1 MADPAW
7 TGNALGLKYF
17 HKGSEMANGSH
28 WKTYC
33 KGCVGPHLKDI
44 KEARVNAGIP
54 VDAATRLIQENED
67 MALACAAVGFLRG
80 EKSVWITHVLGSK
93 NGRTLPCLFASPGAT
108 AEAKRQRSEAEVAKG
123 KAPSV
128 KHARSAST
136 TESNDARAPKKL
148 KQSMLKTYMGHDMPF
163 SSSEADAIESQALRA
178 IVSTNSAFGLFE
190 DPEMLTLFG
199 MMRSRAPEI
208 IPSGKVIGG
217 RLLNEA
223 ASTVE
228 EKLSKVLTGQ
238 MIGLSADG
246 WKALTKASVN
256 GVCANVDYKASDIQ
270 IDSYTIELVDV
281 TSMDKSGPGMCRQF
295 AEIID
300 RIETK
305 YGCIIIYFITDAD
318 GGSKK
323 GRVLLGKERRY
334 LILPSCWAHQFQ
346 LILGD
351 YFKVHKFAAA
361 TAETATALIGWINN
375 HGKLRKI
382 FDSTQEHV
390 SKDCLNRVL
399 VISYLVANLTRWTTH
414 CIAFMRLLRLQEA
427 LQWGVMGSRG
437 AIIAAQVGA
446 AKGAEK
452 IAFTEEAERYC
463 TLIQDP
469 TFWSSLES
477 LIEDIEPIC
486 YGTNINQKDS
496 TRADQVLLSLV
507 GMFLRMADHPEPDV
521 AAGMTARLEKRWKDC
536 DQPLFLLAL
545 ILNPFEQLSCFGPD
559 AGLNH
564 FNCLDLLVSMY
575 QRMKSRPDNKDTD
588 AQRKAK
594 EERLSAAFLKYLSG
608 TGTFAAWKGSEDLFE
623 KRMGR
628 DPIAVWVALSTPEIA
643 ELADF
648 AIMILKIVVN
658 QAGCEQVFSDLK
670 VKQTQRRNRLKL
682 EKLDKMTKIGA
693 DLKTD
698 HQERGLIKLR
708 NPRQVHKS
716 TDALLTVPRYRDLIQ
731 DQDIDDSDS
740 GPSVISTAAGLRGV
754 MNQWIS
760 DARAE
765 EEAEAEAAKVK
776 AVKVAAALKS
786 GSEAPVDSDSSDDE
800 TTARISF
807 LVLLKKHAERLS
819 QEEID
824 AEAVLMKG
832 LADAERHAE
841 AEEDARLD
849 DGAVEIPSEDEY
861 VG

>member
-93 NGRTLPCLFASPGAT
+93 NGCTLPCLFASPGVT
-108 AEAKRQRSEAEVAKG
+108 VEAKRQRSEAEVAKD

-128 KHARSAST
+128 KHARSVST

-148 KQSMLKTYMGHDMPF
+148 KQSMLKTYTGHDMPF

-178 IVSTNSAFGLFE
+178 IISTNSAFGLFE

-199 MMRSRAPEI
+199 MMRSRAPGI

-256 GVCANVDYKASDIQ
+256 RVCAN
-270 IDSYTIELVDV
+270 SYTIELVDV

-305 YGCIIIYFITDAD
+305 YGCIIIYFITNAD

-323 GRVLLGKERRY
+323 GRVLLGKEHRY

-382 FDSTQEHV
+382 FDSKNMSARIVLIVSSSFHILSPTSPAGRLIASLSCGFSV
-390 SKDCLNRVL
+390 SKR
-399 VISYLVANLTRWTTH
+399 
-414 CIAFMRLLRLQEA
+414 
-427 LQWGVMGSRG
+427 RG
-437 AIIAAQVGA
+437 VGA

-469 TFWSSLES
+469 MFWSSLKS

-496 TRADQVLLSLV
+496 TQADQVLLSLV

-521 AAGMTARLEKRWKDC
+521 AVGMTARLEKRWKDC

-545 ILNPFEQLSCFGPD
+545 ILNPLS
-559 AGLNH
+559 
-564 FNCLDLLVSMY
+564 NCLASMY

-608 TGTFAAWKGSEDLFE
+608 NGTFAAWKGNEDLFE

-658 QAGCEQVFSDLK
+658 QAGCERVFSDLK

-740 GPSVISTAAGLRGV
+740 GPSVISTAAGWRGV

-776 AVKVAAALKS
+776 AAKAAAALKS
-786 GSEAPVDSDSSDDE
+786 GSEAPVDSDLSDDE
-800 TTARISF
+800 TTAPIRRTPIPRWSKWKKRTLTELF
-807 LVLLKKHAERLS
+807 GGSQKKHAERLS

>member
-1 MADPAW
+1 
-7 TGNALGLKYF
+7 
-17 HKGSEMANGSH
+17 
-28 WKTYC
+28 
-33 KGCVGPHLKDI
+33 
-44 KEARVNAGIP
+44 
-54 VDAATRLIQENED
+54 
-67 MALACAAVGFLRG
+67 MALACAAVGFLRR

-108 AEAKRQRSEAEVAKG
+108 AEAKRQRSEAEVAKD

-148 KQSMLKTYMGHDMPF
+148 KQSMLKTYTGHDMPF
-163 SSSEADAIESQALRA
+163 SLSEADAIESQVLHA

-199 MMRSRAPEI
+199 MVRSRAPEI

-382 FDSTQEHV
+382 FDSAQEHV
-390 SKDCLNRVL
+390 SKDRLNRVL
-399 VISYLVANLTRWTTH
+399 VISYLVANLTCWTTH

-452 IAFTEEAERYC
+452 IAFAEEAERYC

-507 GMFLRMADHPEPDV
+507 GMFL
-521 AAGMTARLEKRWKDC
+521 
-536 DQPLFLLAL
+536 
-545 ILNPFEQLSCFGPD
+545 FGPD

-575 QRMKSRPDNKDTD
+575 QHMKSRPDNKDTD
-588 AQRKAK
+588 TQRKAK

-643 ELADF
+643 ELANF

-740 GPSVISTAAGLRGV
+740 GPSVISTAAGWRGV

-776 AVKVAAALKS
+776 AVKAAAALKS

-800 TTARISF
+800 TTAPIRCTPIPRWSKWKKRTLTELF
-807 LVLLKKHAERLS
+807 GGSQKKHAEQLS